1 MLRRS
6 VGVAAVTLLAAAGVA
21 FAATPAQA
29 NVCPLG
35 DQCVTIYYSDNTHA
49 TVVGGKVE
57 ACDGG
62 GYAWGSRTV
71 WVDYSRTPC

>member
-6 VGVAAVTLLAAAGVA
+6 VGVAAVTLLAAAGVTL
-21 FAATPAQA
+21 AATPAQA

-35 DQCVTIYYSDNTHA
+35 DLCVTTYYSDNTHT
-49 TVVGGKVE
+49 TVVGGKIE
-57 ACDGG
+57 DCDGG
-62 GYAWGSRTV
+62 GSSWGTRTI